1 MYNPSFCIE
10 AEFAKGIMNNILET
24 YIMGMKGLVRFC
36 WELIIWWMLEWGIV
50 HIGYYNNSTIVI
62 NLFILESYRVVMMLF
77 LTPLYFLSKSVH
89 QCANLSYVYSFAHT
103 SLFWRG
109 AINEFF
115 LAKGLV
121 TF

>member
-1 MYNPSFCIE
+1 
-10 AEFAKGIMNNILET
+10 
-24 YIMGMKGLVRFC
+24 
-36 WELIIWWMLEWGIV
+36 MLEWGIV
-50 HIGYYNNSTIVI
+50 HIGYYNISRQDAVS
-62 NLFILESYRVVMMLF
+62 LFILESYRVIMMLY
-77 LTPLYFLSKSVH
+77 LTPLFFLSKSVH